1 MYVWQHGDIAV
12 PSGSGPL
19 DAAKLE
25 DAATEFERRYAKLY
39 GEGSGFREAGIFA
52 ITFRVR
58 GVGVLN
64 AEPHFEM
71 IDKATSHSPSSA
83 LLTRRPVCLDGRKGF
98 VDTPVYDYRLLK
110 SGHVIQGPAI
120 IQVPTTSVV
129 VPDGMRGEIDELGNL
144 RIQTTNNN
152 VVQLPAAQR
161 SAA

>member
-25 DAATEFERRYAKLY
+25 EAATEFERRYAKLY
-39 GEGSGFREAGIFA
+39 GQGSGFREAGIFA

-71 IDKATSHSPSSA
+71 LEKATSPSPTSA

-98 VDTPVYDYRLLK
+98 VETPVYDYQLLK

-129 VPDGMRGEIDELGNL
+129 VPDGMRGEIDGFGNL
-144 RIQTTNNN
+144 RILTTTN
-152 VVQLPAAQR
+152 VVQLPAQR